1 MTNLFSRSFNNI
13 EIIPDWLAQAKTL
26 LLLKNKQTKNLKLQT
41 HSMFK
46 YNVQIIYEL
55 LE

>member
-26 LLLKNKQTKNLKLQT
+26 LLPKKQTNQEAKVT
-41 HSMFK
+41 DS
-46 YNVQIIYEL
+46 
-55 LE
+55 